1 LSAYLCVDLLQMVGG
16 VGWRVALAM
25 TAVDALGMIVFVWA
39 VLQFAGRPARLVQ
52 TLTALAGTGA
62 LLGLM
67 GLPLA
72 LQAARA
78 HQANGELA
86 AGTVLAWLALL
97 AWSIA
102 VQAHIFRHAL
112 STRYGVGLLVA
123 ALHIVLAINLLN
135 MIFPGAGTG
144 AG

>member
-1 LSAYLCVDLLQMVGG
+1 
-16 VGWRVALAM
+16 
-25 TAVDALGMIVFVWA
+25 MIVFVWA